1 MINNLFDISGKVA
14 IVTGGNGGIGL
25 GIATGLANAGANIVI
40 AARNDD
46 KTSTALKSLSKIPVQ
61 SVGLHV
67 DVQDEGSVAKAV
79 ESTMKQFG
87 RIDILVNN
95 AGINNRKQPQEFSST
110 EWDEVMDIN
119 LRGSFFCA
127 REVYPHM
134 LKCGGGKI
142 INIGSMTSTFG
153 LDFAS
158 VYAASK
164 GGIVQLAKSQ
174 ALAWAKDNIQVNCIL
189 PGWIKT
195 ELTSRLQFTK
205 PERYSL
211 VNKRIPAGRW
221 GEPDDFAGIAV
232 FLASP
237 ASDYVTGIAIPIDGG
252 YTAF

>member
-1 MINNLFDISGKVA
+1 MKLEDRIAVVSGA
-14 IVTGGNGGIGL
+14 AQGIGC
-25 GIATGLANAGANIVI
+25 GIARLFANEGARVMILDINIETGSRTASSIANAEFIHCDVAS
-40 AARNDD
+40 
-46 KTSTALKSLSKIPVQ
+46 KTAIDTS
-61 SVGLHV
+61 
-67 DVQDEGSVAKAV
+67 V
-79 ESTMKQFG
+79 ESIIG
-87 RIDILVNN
+87 RHRQIDVCVNN
-95 AGINNRKQPQEFSST
+95 AGILRSGDVLDISEQDF
-110 EWDEVMDIN
+110 DEVLGVN
-119 LRGSFFCA
+119 LKGAFLCA

-134 LKCGGGKI
+134 VKCGGGKI

-174 ALAWAKDNIQVNCIL
+174 SLAWAKDNIQVNCIL

-195 ELTSRLQFTK
+195 ELTSRLQFNN

-211 VNKRIPAGRW
+211 INKRIPAGRW
-221 GEPDDFAGIAV
+221 GEPNDFAGIAV
-232 FLASP
+232 FLASS